1 MQILSEV
8 NRAYVVDSLTAPI
21 GVSHFWTLNATELD
35 FMLEKLEY
43 LEETTGKAVTVRCQN
58 LDILIPASWHVLT
71 VDRETSNID
80 CVPVA
85 RAAAM
90 DYDVL
95 LFSPNDAKV
104 NSTKMQF
111 IDYADK
117 VAVHHPMI
125 PKGCAMVHPT
135 GPELSHGR
143 SIFFGIVIGP
153 HDLNRWIGGR
163 AVGEILV

>member
-8 NRAYVVDSLTAPI
+8 SKSYILDSLTAPI
-21 GVSHFWTLNATELD
+21 GVSHFWTLNATQLD

-43 LEETTGKAVTVRCQN
+43 IEETTGKSVVIRCQN
-58 LDILIPASWHVLT
+58 LDIVVPASWQVLS
-71 VDRETSNID
+71 VDRDTSSID
-80 CVPVA
+80 CVPIA

-95 LFSPNDAKV
+95 LFSPDDAKV
-104 NSTKMQF
+104 NSTKLQF
-111 IDYADK
+111 IDFINKASVY
-117 VAVHHPMI
+117 HPMI

-135 GPELSHGR
+135 GPELSHNR

-153 HDLNRWIGGR
+153 HDLNRWIGGKT
-163 AVGEILV
+163 VGEILV